1 MANKQIIQKIEKFK
15 KGFLRKLE
23 SENKSVHTLEA
34 YERNIDKFIEFLEQ
48 YEEEIDFESIVEND
62 IFEYLDYRNEYSEIN
77 KTTKI
82 KFKNKDFKIATAT
95 KNQIISTLKKFFSYI
110 EKNSKILYDFSK
122 VFEDI
127 KIKKPKREPKG
138 LNEIN
143 YHKLIGYLEEYKKI
157 GKDFTN
163 HRNVLLLKI
172 MLFAGA
178 RVSEAISI
186 KFEDI
191 KHCSYN
197 ALYEIMVIGKGSKQR
212 KIYIEKDLIDEE
224 MDYLLNRTGL
234 FSSHDIIAKTKTL
247 KKMDRVQLYK
257 AINIIYGLS
266 KVDESMLHTLRHTYA
281 KEKAKNI
288 PLPVLQKL
296 MGHSDISTTSI
307 YTDPTEEIILDSL
320 KKNSIYT

>member
-1 MANKQIIQKIEKFK
+1 MANKQIIQKIVKFK

-95 KNQIISTLKKFFSYI
+95 KNQIISTLKKFFLYI
-110 EKNSKILYDFSK
+110 EKNSKTLYDFSK

-127 KIKKPKREPKG
+127 KIKKTKREPKG
-138 LNEIN
+138 LSEIN
-143 YHKLIGYLEEYKKI
+143 YHKLIVYLEEYKKT

-191 KHCSYN
+191 KPCSYDV
-197 ALYEIMVIGKGSKQR
+197 LYEIMVMGKGSKQR

-224 MDYLLNRTGL
+224 IDYLLNRTGL

-266 KVDESMLHTLRHTYA
+266 GVNETMLHALRHTYA

-320 KKNSIYT
+320 KKS